1 MQSILEQKISKLTG
15 SQASITIQGNQILLS
30 LDDASHLFILENNLI
45 KIPIS
50 DEFDISDL
58 ELKIKLA
65 KAIQSHITFK
75 EIDE

>member
-50 DEFDISDL
+50 DEFDIADL
-58 ELKIKLA
+58 ELKIKIA

>member
-15 SQASITIQGNQILLS
+15 NQASITTQGNQILLS
-30 LDDASHLFILENNLI
+30 FDDASHLFILENNLI

-50 DEFDISDL
+50 DEFDIADL

>member
-15 SQASITIQGNQILLS
+15 NQASITTQGNHILLS

-50 DEFDISDL
+50 DEFDIIDL

>member
-50 DEFDISDL
+50 DEFDITDL